1 MFSYFILTN
10 FGFYEPD
17 KFFLKKS
24 LSYLALIC
32 PKSVLDEF
40 LSSRAFLDSNH
51 KILIP
56 IFSGEIYVGKWY
68 LTFFRVA
75 LGQPSIQNCY
85 PRAFSLS
92 RTTQLE
98 H

>member
-40 LSSRAFLDSNH
+40 IKLRSFLGFKS
-51 KILIP
+51 
-56 IFSGEIYVGKWY
+56 
-68 LTFFRVA
+68 
-75 LGQPSIQNCY
+75 QN
-85 PRAFSLS
+85 PDTHF
-92 RTTQLE
+92 
-98 H
+98 